1 MVFNL
6 TILEWGENSMATYTL
21 WNTLQQYKVIIP
33 IIQRDYAQGRK
44 DDRQIEQIRKGFI
57 KNLFDHLV

>member
-33 IIQRDYAQGRK
+33 IIQRICSRSK
-44 DDRQIEQIRKGFI
+44 R
-57 KNLFDHLV
+57 